1 MLTRPI
7 YHQCGL
13 LGGAVWPLQSRPA
26 CQPASQPDS
35 VAEET
40 DASQPPG
47 FISYFHND
55 ISLVT
60 EGQQAWREQ
69 RGPYVRAPRGA
80 EGTRGEGHVKQRRT
94 GPPGIRPRRPRCSQP
109 VRLKWAARY
118 LWAVWEPVYG
128 GAWQGTRCRHPL
140 GGEERR
146 GPSGWTTLGKCRLMI
161 RASSV
166 SELHESI

>member
-7 YHQCGL
+7 YHQCWL
-13 LGGAVWPLQSRPA
+13 LGGAVWPLPS
-26 CQPASQPDS
+26 QPASQPDRRTDN

-69 RGPYVRAPRGA
+69 RAP
-80 EGTRGEGHVKQRRT
+80 VS
-94 GPPGIRPRRPRCSQP
+94 GPPGGRGGKDTSSRDGRGHRGSDPG
-109 VRLKWAARY
+109 VRAAASRSGSSGQRDIY
-118 LWAVWEPVYG
+118 GLFGSLFTEEPGRGPDVD
-128 GAWQGTRCRHPL
+128 PL
-140 GGEERR
+140 GKGWGRWG

-161 RASSV
+161 SAPSV